1 MGGGGGC
8 HFGQCG
14 DQAGTLEFPLLRV
27 KSDIPNGGMVESP
40 HIMRGDFIL
49 MEGEGGQHVHP
60 PSPPVVIALPGG
72 LLGVGEVTMR
82 CSIGSKAPC
91 RPQGKV
97 DDGA

>member
-1 MGGGGGC
+1 M
-8 HFGQCG
+8 
-14 DQAGTLEFPLLRV
+14 
-27 KSDIPNGGMVESP
+27 GGMVESP

-82 CSIGSKAPC
+82 CVCGGGGVNFQLGQ
-91 RPQGKV
+91 RPPAAHRAK
-97 DDGA
+97 

>member
-1 MGGGGGC
+1 M
-8 HFGQCG
+8 
-14 DQAGTLEFPLLRV
+14 
-27 KSDIPNGGMVESP
+27 GGMVESP

-82 CSIGSKAPC
+82 WG
-91 RPQGKV
+91 G

>member
-1 MGGGGGC
+1 M
-8 HFGQCG
+8 
-14 DQAGTLEFPLLRV
+14 
-27 KSDIPNGGMVESP
+27 GGMVESP

-82 CSIGSKAPC
+82 CVWG
-91 RPQGKV
+91 G
-97 DDGA
+97 GGEGE